1 MRGIQIDV
9 SLPLLLELLGLRQGQ
24 ITLFKASAK
33 SDECLSLI
41 LSGDDDRLPEHT
53 PGDPFA
59 IGTIECT
66 RIEGHIKAYPPEG
79 GGK

>member
-9 SLPLLLELLGLRQGQ
+9 SLPLLLELLGLRQGM
-24 ITLFKASAK
+24 IRLFEASAK

-41 LSGDDDRLPEHT
+41 LTGDDDRLPEVA
-53 PGDPFA
+53 PGSPWP

-66 RIEGHIKAYPPEG
+66 RIEAKIKAYPPEG